1 MLGTKRHT
9 FRNIAGHAKNVS
21 DLSSLSAW
29 TAEQFD
35 PGLSWDDV
43 ARIKDMW
50 GGPLILKGIM
60 EPEDAIMAARFG
72 ADAMVISNHGGRQLD
87 GAPSSIASL
96 TDCVQ
101 ASQAENSNCEVW
113 LDSGIRSGQDVLK
126 AIALGAKGT
135 MIGRSFCTAW
145 VLMVK
150 MVCVVRWR
158 LSIKNVMSRWHF
170 VVIPISVR

>member
-50 GGPLILKGIM
+50 GGPLIFKGHYGTLKM
-60 EPEDAIMAARFG
+60 
-72 ADAMVISNHGGRQLD
+72 
-87 GAPSSIASL
+87 PSW
-96 TDCVQ
+96 Q
-101 ASQAENSNCEVW
+101 H
-113 LDSGIRSGQDVLK
+113 
-126 AIALGAKGT
+126 AL
-135 MIGRSFCTAW
+135 
-145 VLMVK
+145 VLM
-150 MVCVVRWR
+150 RW
-158 LSIKNVMSRWHF
+158 
-170 VVIPISVR
+170 